1 MAYEL
6 YIFAV
11 CHSFQVRVITY
22 IFNNGVSSFID
33 SYFAKTNY
41 EKSDINMSDN
51 STACNFSHILS
62 YLSKPPVKFR
72 LYLQPHLL

>member
-1 MAYEL
+1 MKFVRKKGPVLIMDNEQ

-33 SYFAKTNY
+33 SYFAKTDY
-41 EKSDINMSDN
+41 EKQI
-51 STACNFSHILS
+51 ST
-62 YLSKPPVKFR
+62 
-72 LYLQPHLL
+72 

>member
-41 EKSDINMSDN
+41 EKQI
-51 STACNFSHILS
+51 ST
-62 YLSKPPVKFR
+62 
-72 LYLQPHLL
+72 

>member
-33 SYFAKTNY
+33 SYFAKTDY
-41 EKSDINMSDN
+41 EKQI
-51 STACNFSHILS
+51 ST
-62 YLSKPPVKFR
+62 
-72 LYLQPHLL
+72 